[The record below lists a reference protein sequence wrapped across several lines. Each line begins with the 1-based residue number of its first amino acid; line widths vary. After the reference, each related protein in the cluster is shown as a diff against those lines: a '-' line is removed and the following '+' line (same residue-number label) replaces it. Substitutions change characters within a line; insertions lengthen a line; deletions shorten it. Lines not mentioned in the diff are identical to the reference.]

1 MQVRQILLIRHCEV
15 PDEYRGRYI
24 GSTDVPLSEAGR
36 AAARNLAP
44 QLARFAPETVL
55 SSPLRRA
62 AETAELAAPGREIR
76 FDSRLAEIDF
86 GEWEALTFAEI
97 ERLATPEELRRWSEF
112 PGEMRFPGGE
122 SFATFRRRVDE
133 AFVEL
138 LAGSSGET
146 VAIVTHGG
154 PAMRIL
160 ATLHHLPAER
170 QHELLPPR
178 GSITVLNFHQGV
190 FQP

>member
-24 GSTDVPLSEAGR
+24 GSTDVPLSETGR
-36 AAARNLAP
+36 TAARALAP
-44 QLARFAPETVL
+44 QLARFAPETVV

-62 AETAELAAPGREIR
+62 VETAELAAPGREIR
-76 FDSRLAEIDF
+76 FDSRLEEIDF

-97 ERLATPEELRRWSEF
+97 EQRAAPEALRCWSEF

-122 SFATFRRRVDE
+122 SFPAFRRRVDE
-133 AFVEL
+133 AFAEL
-138 LAGSSGET
+138 LAGAAGEI
-146 VAIVTHGG
+146 VAVVTHGG

-190 FQP
+190 FQL

>member
-1 MQVRQILLIRHCEV
+1 MQIRQILLIRHCGV
-15 PDEYRGRYI
+15 PGEDRGRYI

-44 QLARFAPETVL
+44 QLASFAPETIV

-62 AETAELAAPGREIR
+62 VETAELAAPGREIR
-76 FDSRLAEIDF
+76 FDPRLTEIDF
-86 GEWEALTFAEI
+86 GAWEALTFAEI
-97 ERLATPEELRRWSEF
+97 EQRAAPEELRCWSES

-122 SFATFRRRVDE
+122 SFPAFRRRVDA
-133 AFVEL
+133 AFAEL
-138 LAGSSGET
+138 LAGTAGEI
-146 VAIVTHGG
+146 VAVVTHGG

>member
-1 MQVRQILLIRHCEV
+1 MQIRQILLIRHCEV

-86 GEWEALTFAEI
+86 GEWEMKTWDEI
-97 ERLATPEELRRWSEF
+97 QADPRSAAWWDDWIDTPAPR
-112 PGEMRFPGGE
+112 GE
-122 SFATFRRRVDE
+122 SFRQQYARLADFLQDIQRRSYRRVCLFAHGGILSAARIYTGEIPFGE
-133 AFVEL
+133 AFRQV
-138 LAGSSGET
+138 
-146 VAIVTHGG
+146 
-154 PAMRIL
+154 
-160 ATLHHLPAER
+160 LPY
-170 QHELLPPR
+170 
-178 GSITVLNFHQGV
+178 GTVLRIEI
-190 FQP
+190 

>member
-1 MQVRQILLIRHCEV
+1 MQIRQILLIRHCEV
-15 PDEYRGRYI
+15 PGEYRGRYI

-44 QLARFAPETVL
+44 QLASFAPETIV

-62 AETAELAAPGREIR
+62 VETAELAAPGREIR
-76 FDSRLAEIDF
+76 FDPRLTEIDF
-86 GEWEALTFAEI
+86 GAWEALTFAEI
-97 ERLATPEELRRWSEF
+97 EQRATPEELRCWSES

-122 SFATFRRRVDE
+122 SFPAFRRRVDA
-133 AFVEL
+133 AFAEL
-138 LAGSSGET
+138 LAGTAGEI
-146 VAIVTHGG
+146 VAVVTHGG

-190 FQP
+190 FQL

>member
-1 MQVRQILLIRHCEV
+1 MQIRQILLIRHCEV
-15 PDEYRGRYI
+15 PDEYCGRYI

-44 QLARFAPETVL
+44 QLASFAPETVV

-62 AETAELAAPGREIR
+62 VETAELAAPGREIR
-76 FDSRLAEIDF
+76 FDPRLTEIDF
-86 GEWEALTFAEI
+86 GAWEALTFAEI
-97 ERLATPEELRRWSEF
+97 EQRATPEELRCWSES

-122 SFATFRRRVDE
+122 SFPAFRRRVDA
-133 AFVEL
+133 AFAEL
-138 LAGSSGET
+138 LAGTAGEI
-146 VAIVTHGG
+146 VAVVTHGG

>member
-1 MQVRQILLIRHCEV
+1 MQIRQILLIRHCEV
-15 PDEYRGRYI
+15 PGEYRGRYI

-44 QLARFAPETVL
+44 QLASFAPETVV

-62 AETAELAAPGREIR
+62 VETAELAAPGREIR
-76 FDSRLAEIDF
+76 FDPRLTEIDF
-86 GEWEALTFAEI
+86 GAWEALTFAEI
-97 ERLATPEELRRWSEF
+97 EQRATPEELRCWSES

-122 SFATFRRRVDE
+122 SFPAFRRRVDA
-133 AFVEL
+133 AFAEL
-138 LAGSSGET
+138 LAGTAGEI
-146 VAIVTHGG
+146 VAVVTHGG

>member
-44 QLARFAPETVL
+44 QLASFAPETVV

-86 GEWEALTFAEI
+86 GAWEALSFAEI
-97 ERLATPEELRRWSEF
+97 EQRATPEELRCWSKSPGKMAF
-112 PGEMRFPGGE
+112 PGSE
-122 SFATFRRRVDE
+122 SFPSFRRRVDA
-133 AFVEL
+133 AFAEL
-138 LAGSSGET
+138 LAGTAGEI
-146 VAIVTHGG
+146 VAVVTHGG

-160 ATLHHLPAER
+160 ATLHHLPPER

-190 FQP
+190 FQL

>member
-24 GSTDVPLSEAGR
+24 GSTDVPLSETGR
-36 AAARNLAP
+36 TAARALAP
-44 QLARFAPETVL
+44 QLARFAPETVV

-62 AETAELAAPGREIR
+62 VETAELAAPGREIR
-76 FDSRLAEIDF
+76 FDSRLEEIDF

-97 ERLATPEELRRWSEF
+97 EQRAAPEALRCWSES

-122 SFATFRRRVDE
+122 SFPAFRRRVDA
-133 AFVEL
+133 AFAEL
-138 LAGSSGET
+138 LAGTAGEI
-146 VAIVTHGG
+146 VAVVTHGG

-190 FQP
+190 FQS

>member
-1 MQVRQILLIRHCEV
+1 MQIRQILLIRHCEV
-15 PDEYRGRYI
+15 PGEYRGRYI

-44 QLARFAPETVL
+44 QLASFAPETVV

-62 AETAELAAPGREIR
+62 VETAELAAPGREIR
-76 FDSRLAEIDF
+76 FDPRLTEIDF
-86 GEWEALTFAEI
+86 GAWEALTFAEI
-97 ERLATPEELRRWSEF
+97 EQRAAPEELRCWSES

-122 SFATFRRRVDE
+122 SFPAFRRRVDA
-133 AFVEL
+133 AFAEL
-138 LAGSSGET
+138 LAGTAGEI
-146 VAIVTHGG
+146 VAVVTHGG

>member
-1 MQVRQILLIRHCEV
+1 MQIRQILLIRHCEV
-15 PDEYRGRYI
+15 PGEYRGRYI

-44 QLARFAPETVL
+44 QLASFAPETIV

-62 AETAELAAPGREIR
+62 VETAELAAPGREIR
-76 FDSRLAEIDF
+76 FDPRLTEIDF
-86 GEWEALTFAEI
+86 GAWEALTFAEI
-97 ERLATPEELRRWSEF
+97 EQRATPEEIRCWSES

-122 SFATFRRRVDE
+122 SFPAFRRRVDA
-133 AFVEL
+133 AFAEL
-138 LAGSSGET
+138 LAGTAGEI
-146 VAIVTHGG
+146 VAVVTHGG

>member
-1 MQVRQILLIRHCEV
+1 MQIRQILLIRHCEV

-44 QLARFAPETVL
+44 QLASFAPETVV

-62 AETAELAAPGREIR
+62 VETAELAAPGREIR
-76 FDSRLAEIDF
+76 FDPRLTEIDF
-86 GEWEALTFAEI
+86 GTWEALTFAEI
-97 ERLATPEELRRWSEF
+97 EQRATPEELRCWSES

-122 SFATFRRRVDE
+122 SFPAFRRRVDA
-133 AFVEL
+133 AFAEL
-138 LAGSSGET
+138 LAGTAGEI
-146 VAIVTHGG
+146 VAVITHGG

-178 GSITVLNFHQGV
+178 GSITVLNFYQGV

>member
-1 MQVRQILLIRHCEV
+1 MQIRQILLIRHCEV

-44 QLARFAPETVL
+44 QLASFAPETIV

-62 AETAELAAPGREIR
+62 VETAELAAPGREIR
-76 FDSRLAEIDF
+76 FDPRLTEIDF
-86 GEWEALTFAEI
+86 GAWEALTFAEI
-97 ERLATPEELRRWSEF
+97 EQRAAPEELRCWSES

-122 SFATFRRRVDE
+122 SFPAFRRRVDA
-133 AFVEL
+133 AFAEL
-138 LAGSSGET
+138 LAGTAGEI
-146 VAIVTHGG
+146 VAVVTHGG

>member
-1 MQVRQILLIRHCEV
+1 MQIRQILLIRHCEV

-44 QLARFAPETVL
+44 QLASFAPETIV
-55 SSPLRRA
+55 SSPRRRA
-62 AETAELAAPGREIR
+62 VETAELAAPGREIR
-76 FDSRLAEIDF
+76 FDPRLTEIDF
-86 GEWEALTFAEI
+86 GAWEALTFAEI
-97 ERLATPEELRRWSEF
+97 EQRATPEELRCWSES

-122 SFATFRRRVDE
+122 SFPAFRRQVDA
-133 AFVEL
+133 AFAEL
-138 LAGSSGET
+138 LAGTAGEI
-146 VAIVTHGG
+146 VAVVTHGG

>member
-1 MQVRQILLIRHCEV
+1 MQIRQILLIRHCEV

-44 QLARFAPETVL
+44 QLASFAPETIV

-62 AETAELAAPGREIR
+62 VETAELAAPGREIR
-76 FDSRLAEIDF
+76 FDPRLTEIDF
-86 GEWEALTFAEI
+86 GAWEALTFAEI
-97 ERLATPEELRRWSEF
+97 EQRATPEELRCWSES

-122 SFATFRRRVDE
+122 SFPAFRRRVDA
-133 AFVEL
+133 AFAEL
-138 LAGSSGET
+138 LAGTAGEI
-146 VAIVTHGG
+146 VAVVTHGG

>member
-1 MQVRQILLIRHCEV
+1 MQIRQILLIRHCEV
-15 PDEYRGRYI
+15 PGEYRGRYI

-44 QLARFAPETVL
+44 QLASFAPETIV

-62 AETAELAAPGREIR
+62 VETAELAAPGREIR
-76 FDSRLAEIDF
+76 FDPRLTEIDF
-86 GEWEALTFAEI
+86 GAWEALTFAEI
-97 ERLATPEELRRWSEF
+97 EQRAAPEELRCWSES

-122 SFATFRRRVDE
+122 SFPAFRRRVDA
-133 AFVEL
+133 AFAEL
-138 LAGSSGET
+138 LAGTAGEI
-146 VAIVTHGG
+146 VAVVTHGG

>member
-1 MQVRQILLIRHCEV
+1 MKQILLIRHCEV

-24 GSTDVPLSEAGR
+24 GSTDVPLSETGR

-44 QLARFAPETVL
+44 QLARFAPETIF

-62 AETAELAAPGREIR
+62 VETAELAAPGRAIR
-76 FDSRLAEIDF
+76 FDPRLAEIDF
-86 GEWEALTFAEI
+86 GAWEALTFAEI
-97 ERLATPEELRRWSEF
+97 EQRATPEELRCWSDS
-112 PGEMRFPGGE
+112 PGEMAFPGGE
-122 SFATFRRRVDE
+122 SFPAFRRRVDE
-133 AFVEL
+133 AFAEL
-138 LAGSSGET
+138 VRGDMGET
-146 VAIVTHGG
+146 VAVVTHGG

-160 ATLHHLPAER
+160 ATLHHLPPER

-190 FQP
+190 FQL

>member
-1 MQVRQILLIRHCEV
+1 MQIRQILLIRHCEV
-15 PDEYRGRYI
+15 PGEYRGRYI

-44 QLARFAPETVL
+44 QLASFAPETIV
-55 SSPLRRA
+55 SSPLWRA
-62 AETAELAAPGREIR
+62 VETAELAAPGREIR
-76 FDSRLAEIDF
+76 FDPRLTEIDF
-86 GEWEALTFAEI
+86 GAWEALTFAEI
-97 ERLATPEELRRWSEF
+97 EQRATPEELRCWSES

-122 SFATFRRRVDE
+122 SFPAFRRRVDA
-133 AFVEL
+133 AFAEL
-138 LAGSSGET
+138 LAGTAGEI
-146 VAIVTHGG
+146 VAVVTHGG

>member
-1 MQVRQILLIRHCEV
+1 MQIRQILLIRHCEV

-44 QLARFAPETVL
+44 QLASFAPETIV
-55 SSPLRRA
+55 SSPRRRA
-62 AETAELAAPGREIR
+62 VETAELAAPGREIR
-76 FDSRLAEIDF
+76 FDPRLTEIDF
-86 GEWEALTFAEI
+86 GAWEALTFAEI
-97 ERLATPEELRRWSEF
+97 EQRATPEELRCWSES

-122 SFATFRRRVDE
+122 SFPAFRCRVDA
-133 AFVEL
+133 AFAEL
-138 LAGSSGET
+138 LAGTAGEI
-146 VAIVTHGG
+146 VAVVTHGG

>member
-1 MQVRQILLIRHCEV
+1 MQIRQILLIRHCEV
-15 PDEYRGRYI
+15 PGEYRGRYI

-44 QLARFAPETVL
+44 QLASFAPETIV

-62 AETAELAAPGREIR
+62 VETAELAAPGREIR
-76 FDSRLAEIDF
+76 FDPRLTEIDF
-86 GEWEALTFAEI
+86 GAWEALTFAEI
-97 ERLATPEELRRWSEF
+97 EQRATPEELRCWSES

-122 SFATFRRRVDE
+122 SFPAFRRRVDA
-133 AFVEL
+133 AFAEF
-138 LAGSSGET
+138 LAGTAGEI
-146 VAIVTHGG
+146 VAVVTHGG

>member
-1 MQVRQILLIRHCEV
+1 MQIRQILLIRHCEV
-15 PDEYRGRYI
+15 PGEYRGRYI

-44 QLARFAPETVL
+44 QLASFAPETIV

-62 AETAELAAPGREIR
+62 VETAELAAPGREIR
-76 FDSRLAEIDF
+76 FDPRLTEIDF
-86 GEWEALTFAEI
+86 GAWEALTFAEI
-97 ERLATPEELRRWSEF
+97 EQRATPEELRCWSES

-122 SFATFRRRVDE
+122 SFPAFRRRVDA
-133 AFVEL
+133 AFAEL
-138 LAGSSGET
+138 LAGTAGEI
-146 VAIVTHGG
+146 VAVVTHGG

>member
-1 MQVRQILLIRHCEV
+1 MQIRQILLIRHCEV
-15 PDEYRGRYI
+15 PGEYRGRYI

-44 QLARFAPETVL
+44 QLASFAPETIV

-62 AETAELAAPGREIR
+62 VETAELAAPGREIR
-76 FDSRLAEIDF
+76 FDPRLTEIDF
-86 GEWEALTFAEI
+86 GAWEALTFAEI
-97 ERLATPEELRRWSEF
+97 EQRATPEELRCWSES
-112 PGEMRFPGGE
+112 PGEMRLPGGE
-122 SFATFRRRVDE
+122 SFPAFRRRVDA
-133 AFVEL
+133 AFAEL
-138 LAGSSGET
+138 LAGTAGEI
-146 VAIVTHGG
+146 VAVVTHGG

>member
-1 MQVRQILLIRHCEV
+1 MQIRQILLIRHCEV
-15 PDEYRGRYI
+15 PDEYRGRCI

-44 QLARFAPETVL
+44 QLASFAPETVV

-62 AETAELAAPGREIR
+62 VETAELAAPGREIR
-76 FDSRLAEIDF
+76 FDPRLTEIDF
-86 GEWEALTFAEI
+86 GAWEALTFAEI
-97 ERLATPEELRRWSEF
+97 EQRATPEELRCWSES

-122 SFATFRRRVDE
+122 SFPAFRRRVDA
-133 AFVEL
+133 AFAEL
-138 LAGSSGET
+138 LAGTAGEI
-146 VAIVTHGG
+146 VAVVTHGG

>member
-1 MQVRQILLIRHCEV
+1 MQIRQILLIRHCEV

-44 QLARFAPETVL
+44 QLASFAPETIV
-55 SSPLRRA
+55 SSPRRRA
-62 AETAELAAPGREIR
+62 VETAELAAPGREIR
-76 FDSRLAEIDF
+76 FDPRLTEIDF
-86 GEWEALTFAEI
+86 GAWEALTFAEI
-97 ERLATPEELRRWSEF
+97 EQRATPEELRCWSES

-122 SFATFRRRVDE
+122 SFPAFRRRVDA
-133 AFVEL
+133 AFAEL
-138 LAGSSGET
+138 LAGTAGEI
-146 VAIVTHGG
+146 VAVVTHGG

>member
-1 MQVRQILLIRHCEV
+1 MQIRQILLIRHCEV
-15 PDEYRGRYI
+15 PGEYRGRYI

-44 QLARFAPETVL
+44 QLASFAPETIV

-62 AETAELAAPGREIR
+62 VETAELAAPGREIR
-76 FDSRLAEIDF
+76 FDPRLTEIDF
-86 GEWEALTFAEI
+86 GAWEALTFAEI
-97 ERLATPEELRRWSEF
+97 EQRATPEELRCWSES

-122 SFATFRRRVDE
+122 SFPAFRRRVNA
-133 AFVEL
+133 AFAEL
-138 LAGSSGET
+138 LAGTAGEI
-146 VAIVTHGG
+146 VAVVTHGG

>member
-1 MQVRQILLIRHCEV
+1 MQIRQILLIRHCEV

-24 GSTDVPLSEAGR
+24 GSTDVSLSEAGR

-44 QLARFAPETVL
+44 QLASFAPETIV

-62 AETAELAAPGREIR
+62 VETAELAAPGREIR
-76 FDSRLAEIDF
+76 FDPRLTEIDF
-86 GEWEALTFAEI
+86 GAWEALTFAEI
-97 ERLATPEELRRWSEF
+97 EQRATPEELRCWSES

-122 SFATFRRRVDE
+122 SFPAFRRRVDA
-133 AFVEL
+133 AFAEL
-138 LAGSSGET
+138 LAGTAGEI
-146 VAIVTHGG
+146 VAVVTHGG